1 MGRSEVSATVTT
13 TCESILDRRGLELV
27 ELSFKGESVGRVL
40 RVTVDKVEGRVSLD
54 ELAEVSEEISRALDL
69 EDPID
74 GRYTLEVSSAGIERP
89 LVKRADYE
97 RFVGR
102 DVKVRLDGPVDGR
115 RNFKGRLAGSDEQ
128 SFKLDLEEGGS
139 TQIPFELVNQAKLVV
154 DWDEEL
160 KGASALT
167 DGERKGL

>member
-1 MGRSEVSATVTT
+1 MSRTEVAATVKS
-13 TCESILDRRGLELV
+13 TCESILLRRGLELV
-27 ELSFKGESVGRVL
+27 ELSFKGEAVGRVL
-40 RVTVDKVEGRVSLD
+40 RVTVDRLDAGVSLD

-89 LVKRADYE
+89 LVKPADYE

-102 DVKVRLDGPVDGR
+102 DVKVRLTEPIDGR
-115 RNFKGRLAGSDEQ
+115 RNFKGRIAGSAEHGFQ
-128 SFKLDLEEGGS
+128 LDLEEGGS
-139 TQIPFELVNQAKLVV
+139 TQIPFELVTQAKLVV
-154 DWDEEL
+154 DWDKEL

-167 DGERKGL
+167 DGERKDS